1 MSNDDNRS
9 PDRPAAPGGDEAGW
23 AAPDSG
29 QPEQQDRHAA
39 PPGLTYGQF
48 TFGPMGT
55 YTSGQAPP
63 PGHDQQQYGQG
74 YVPPG
79 QYGQQ
84 PYGQQPYGQY
94 GQGYVPPGQYGQQPY
109 GQQPYGQPPYG
120 PGFPGAPTLAARP
133 GVIPLRPLTLSDVF
147 EGAVRTIR
155 GNPGATLGLALL
167 VAIVFT
173 LPGLALTLGLGQVDP
188 GEDGLRELLLVLNQ
202 QGSSWLQN
210 LGGIALSGML
220 TVVVADA
227 VLGRRMS
234 IGQAWS
240 RVKGRLLA
248 LIGVNILQILIVF
261 LPLMLVIALAI
272 GIGYGASPEVGV
284 IVGFLLVLA
293 VIPVL
298 VFLYVKLLFASAI
311 TVLER
316 QGPITALKRSWALTR
331 DQWWR
336 IFGISLLATVLVLI
350 ISVMLLGFAGI
361 FIGLA
366 AFTAGGTSASVGSTV
381 ASLLVS
387 MVIMTLTTPFTA
399 GVTSLLY
406 LDQRIRKEAL
416 DVTLMA
422 AARQQDAESA

>member
-39 PPGLTYGQF
+39 PPGTTYGQL
-48 TFGPMGT
+48 TFGPIGT

-63 PGHDQQQYGQG
+63 PQ
-74 YVPPG
+74 
-79 QYGQQ
+79 GQQ
-84 PYGQQPYGQY
+84 GYGQY
-94 GQGYVPPGQYGQQPY
+94 GQGYVPPGQYGQPPY

-120 PGFPGAPTLAARP
+120 PGFGGAPALAARP
-133 GVIPLRPLTLSDVF
+133 GVIPLRALTLSDVF

-167 VAIVFT
+167 VSIAFT
-173 LPGLALTLGLGQVDP
+173 LPGLLLTLGLGQVDP
-188 GEDGLRELLLVLNQ
+188 GQDGLREVLLVLNQ

-248 LIGVNILQILIVF
+248 LIGVNLLQLIIVF
-261 LPLMLVIALAI
+261 VPLVLVVALAVGIGYSAGPGAGI
-272 GIGYGASPEVGV
+272 GIG
-284 IVGFLLVLA
+284 ILLVFAL
-293 VIPVL
+293 IPLL

-336 IFGISLLATVLVLI
+336 VFGISLLATVLVLI
-350 ISVMLLGFAGI
+350 ISVTLLGFAGL
-361 FIGLA
+361 FIGIA
-366 AFTAGGTSASVGSTV
+366 ALSTGDSTATVGSTV
-381 ASLLVS
+381 ASLLAG
-387 MVIMTLTTPFTA
+387 MVVMTLTTPFTA

-422 AARQQDAESA
+422 AARQQDAEPA